1 MSKQSNKIA
10 YGNKNPISDNDY
22 LGGTNGDTIKKETK
36 SFQLSDLRTYLIAG
50 LAPIVG
56 GTLKVTEIVYTGVL
70 TTPEA
75 VANQLTAQI
84 VLPYEVVIFTVNN
97 DKYQLKKQNIT
108 IGLSQT
114 ALVASDFITI
124 TLIARNLSG
133 GISTFKG
140 INATTKRGEHYSIGS
155 VGFSITKELDGGG
168 LETGNILFEQ
178 TEQTK
183 LGTGAQ
189 FYKGLNTTTKKQEFK
204 SLVFDATNTVGQKII
219 NAVTSNANDIT
230 ILANNIGS
238 KGTLDVTMSTDGKT
252 ILIDTPA
259 TTSIAGLFVNN
270 DYAPTYNDWLA
281 ENKAKNGGTAISG
294 FLFRG
299 LGTMAQPFTDTRLY
313 TLNAPLTVPTITA
326 NSSIA
331 NALLAFVGTG
341 TRLLPQL
348 VGQKIRVQKSTIPYT
363 YSGDFSYSNLY
374 AVLEADVACTTTDW
388 LVDMDNASYFN
399 ALNSTYTIELADNV
413 ILTANSSQGFRN
425 SGNTDS
431 TLPLFSTGRTGY
443 NLGNG
448 RIYTNYNGVNVL
460 TQYVFNGNGNI
471 NNGNLHFQVKCQVV
485 ADYQG
490 IYLTQNTQRI
500 DFYNLLTS
508 GIFLGSVNLALQAFK
523 MTGGQVRFYEKGA
536 VKLLGETSGR
546 TYGFTFLP
554 TGAGI
559 GNTVFA
565 LNSAKVSGNMQYCFA
580 KLNNELVQF
589 SAFNSP
595 SGEGFTTVNPGTSTV
610 IIGLFENLGGT
621 RWSLSFKNN
630 VFSNTGIDPAKVDLT
645 QGNNVSTSNFIGNNI
660 IESLVTRTGR
670 TSGTQPATD
679 LPVGS
684 VFLNT
689 NNVASPTTGWVRDIK
704 L

>member
-1 MSKQSNKIA
+1 MSKQSNKLA

-36 SFQLSDLRTYLIAG
+36 SFQVSDLRTYLIAG
-50 LAPIVG
+50 LSPISG
-56 GTLKVTEIVYTGVL
+56 GTIKITEVVYTGVL
-70 TTPEA
+70 TTPET

-97 DKYQLKKQNIT
+97 DKYQLKKQNVT

-114 ALVASDFITI
+114 ALVASDFITL
-124 TLIARNLSG
+124 TLMARNLAA

-140 INATTKRGEHYSIGS
+140 INATSKRGEHYSIGS
-155 VGFSITKELDGGG
+155 VGFSITKELDGGSV
-168 LETGNILFEQ
+168 ETGNILFEPV
-178 TEQTK
+178 EQTK

-189 FYKGLNTTTKKQEFK
+189 FYKGLNTITKRQEFK
-204 SLVFDATNTVGQKII
+204 SLIFDATNTVGQKII
-219 NAVTSNANDIT
+219 NTVTSNASDIT

-238 KGTLDVTMSTDGKT
+238 KGTLDVTMSIDGKT

-281 ENKAKNGGTAISG
+281 ENKVKNAGTAVSG

-313 TLNAPLTVPTITA
+313 TLNAPLTAPTTTA

-348 VGQKIRVQKSTIPYT
+348 VGQKIRIQKSTIPYT

-374 AVLEADVACTTTDW
+374 AVLEADVNCTTTDW

-399 ALNSTYTIELADNV
+399 ALNSTCTIEIAENV
-413 ILTANSSQGFRN
+413 TLSIPNSIGFRN

-431 TLPLFSTGRTGY
+431 TLPIFSTGRTGY
-443 NLGNG
+443 LIGLGS
-448 RIYTNYNGVNVL
+448 IYSSYNGANVL
-460 TQYVFNGNGNI
+460 IQYVLNGDGNI
-471 NNGNLHFQVKCQVV
+471 NNGNLQFQVRCQVK
-485 ADYQG
+485 ADYEG
-490 IYLTQNTQRI
+490 IYFTKNTQRI
-500 DFYNLLTS
+500 DFYNILTS
-508 GIFLGSVNLALQAFK
+508 GIFLGSVNLALKAFH
-523 MTGGQVRFYEKGA
+523 MTGGQVRFYDKGA
-536 VKLLGETSGR
+536 VKIQSETSGR

-559 GNTVFA
+559 GNTAFQ
-565 LNSAKVSGNMQYCFA
+565 LNSAKVTATVQYCFA
-580 KLNNELVQF
+580 RLSNDLVQF
-589 SAFNSP
+589 LAFNSP
-595 SGEGFTTVNPGTSTV
+595 SGESFITANPGTSTV
-610 IIGLFENLGGT
+610 INGLFQNLGAT
-621 RWSLSFKNN
+621 IWSISFKNN
-630 VFSNTGIDPAKVDLT
+630 VFSFTGIDQTKVDLT
-645 QGNNVSTSNFIGNNI
+645 QGNTVSTSNFIGNNI

>member
-1 MSKQSNKIA
+1 MACTKCNE
-10 YGNKNPISDNDY
+10 PITHICDQTPCVETQPCDCPIPNLQTKCLVYEGSD
-22 LGGTNGDTIKKETK
+22 LVCSGIKKGTILTELIKQLDAYICKVKTDLIN
-36 SFQLSDLRTYLIAG
+36 SFQLVNVG
-50 LAPIVG
+50 LGA
-56 GTLKVTEIVYTGVL
+56 KV
-70 TTPEA
+70 
-75 VANQLTAQI
+75 
-84 VLPYEVVIFTVNN
+84 
-97 DKYQLKKQNIT
+97 
-108 IGLSQT
+108 
-114 ALVASDFITI
+114 
-124 TLIARNLSG
+124 
-133 GISTFKG
+133 FKG
-140 INATTKRGEHYSIGS
+140 IDLLGRKEIRTIKTDDTLVVVTENTNDIGIRLNPTTLTSFVNNLIPAPQTIPNVTADNIGTGS
-155 VGFSITKELDGGG
+155 GLIFRDKVGAVFNFRKIKTA
-168 LETGNILFEQ
+168 NI
-178 TEQTK
+178 
-183 LGTGAQ
+183 GTGASIL
-189 FYKGLNTTTKKQEFK
+189 KTEATVSDDVVISAK
-204 SLVFDATNTVGQKII
+204 SLILSNVGVIGEEILKPITNG
-219 NAVTSNANDIT
+219 ADDIT
-230 ILANNIGS
+230 ISAKKIAS
-238 KGTLDVTMSTDGKT
+238 KGSMIVETSVDGNT
-252 ILIDTPA
+252 IYIDTP
-259 TTSIAGLFVNN
+259 TTANIAGLFVNN
-270 DYAPTYNDWLA
+270 DYAPTYNEWLA

-313 TLNAPLTVPTITA
+313 TLGSPLTAPTITA

-331 NALLAFVGTG
+331 NALIAFLGGNSRTNP
-341 TRLLPQL
+341 LLS
-348 VGQKIRVQKSTIPYT
+348 GQKIRVQKSTIGYT

-374 AVLEADVACTTTDW
+374 LVLETDVVCTTTDW
-388 LVDMDNASYFN
+388 LVDMDNASCFN

-413 ILTANSSQGFRN
+413 ALIANSSPGFRN

-443 NLGNG
+443 HLGNG
-448 RIYTNYNGVNVL
+448 RTYTNYNGVNVL

-490 IYLTQNTQRI
+490 IYFTQNTQRI
-500 DFYNLLTS
+500 DFYNIATS
-508 GIFLGSVNLALQAFK
+508 GIFLGSVNLALKAFH

-689 NNVASPTTGWVRDIK
+689 NNGGASSTWIRDIVI
-704 L
+704 